1 MAKKKTA
8 YVYAR
13 VSTKTNKDKAGLT
26 RQLEAAR
33 ADAHRRALRVTASVC
48 EVVSGTLPAN
58 QRTIFHELLDK
69 AQKNGVKEVIME
81 NGRTLARDVV
91 VSESLRQAAQARG
104 IRLRS
109 SDMQTMFDNNPN
121 PTQRFQDW
129 VQMGYFQ
136 LEKDLAVER
145 MVHGFAEKKI
155 NVRHVKDIGEH
166 GNVAALQLST
176 SSRTK
181 KVLSL
186 LVTMATGATSG
197 TAALVVRA
205 DVGKCPAV
213 AVQRDYSTNMLVMA
227 VLFLLGL
234 AFGVVLTCRC
244 MRPAPVATRT
254 CAATLDKQSQAQTT
268 YTWKATEPRFKPLA
282 ESSHG

>member
-1 MAKKKTA
+1 MAKRETA

-33 ADAHRRALRVTASVC
+33 ADAHRRALRVTESVC

-69 AQKNGVKEVIME
+69 AQRNGVKEVIME

-104 IRLRS
+104 VRLRS
-109 SDMQTMFDNNPN
+109 SDMPTMFDNNPN

-136 LEKDLAVER
+136 LEKDLAVQR
-145 MVHGFAEKKI
+145 MVHGLAEKHKRI
-155 NVRHVKDIGEH
+155 KTALRSASGRHEVVVNGRRHSVRQLRTQNGSVKANGRKSILQTLTLTSRQKQKAAKACRRRECGDIGWRTLASELSEIF
-166 GNVAALQLST
+166 GLPNTMSPEAARRNS
-176 SSRTK
+176 K
-181 KVLSL
+181 SL
-186 LVTMATGATSG
+186 L
-197 TAALVVRA
+197 L
-205 DVGKCPAV
+205 
-213 AVQRDYSTNMLVMA
+213 
-227 VLFLLGL
+227 
-234 AFGVVLTCRC
+234 
-244 MRPAPVATRT
+244 
-254 CAATLDKQSQAQTT
+254 
-268 YTWKATEPRFKPLA
+268 
-282 ESSHG
+282 